1 MGYLR
6 KWFSEFWRSFQMEFR
21 SIFSDGGVLLI
32 FIVAGL
38 LYPVLFNLI
47 YRNGIVEDTPIAV
60 VDLADCAASRRYVR
74 EIDATREL
82 SVAYKCATMEEAQ
95 RLMQKRKV
103 NGIVYFPG
111 DFGDKLAAMET
122 ATLSLYADMGTFL
135 YYKNLL
141 MGVSFVRLSEMR
153 DIQIERAEMA
163 GQTHR
168 EAQLSAQPLLYEENN
183 PYNNAFSYSI
193 FFLSAVLLVIIQQT
207 MCYGMSLLAG
217 TRREEKR
224 SFALEVTTL
233 HPRGVGRS
241 ILGRGAAYALVYMAV
256 SMYIAIL
263 VPAIFGLPQRG
274 DFGDVLLLLGFFIAD
289 CVFFS
294 MFWSTF
300 VTRRETVFLL
310 YLCFSPI
317 ALFLT
322 GFSWPVTSFPRVWQL
337 FSYIFPTTFA
347 VPAFIDINTA
357 GADLLVVRDLFRHM
371 VVQTIA
377 YCALSFVAVYV
388 ENIVLR
394 RRAGG
399 LSGIPGESREG

>member
-1 MGYLR
+1 MGYFR
-6 KWFSEFWRSFQMEFR
+6 KWFSEFWRSFQNEFR

-47 YRNGIVEDTPIAV
+47 YRNGVVENTPIVV
-60 VDLADCAASRRYVR
+60 VDHADCQDSRRYIR

-82 SVAYKCATMEEAQ
+82 HVAYRCATMEEAQ
-95 RLMQKRKV
+95 RLMQKRKAK
-103 NGIVYFPG
+103 GIIYFPE

-122 ATLSLYADMGTFL
+122 ATLSIYADMGTFL

-141 MGVSFVRLSEMR
+141 IGVSFVRLSEMR
-153 DIQIERAEMA
+153 NIQIERAQMT
-163 GQTHR
+163 GMSYR
-168 EAQLSAQPLLYEENN
+168 EAEISAQPLLYEENN

-217 TRREEKR
+217 TRREENRNMLLDTKD
-224 SFALEVTTL
+224 L
-233 HPRGVGRS
+233 HPRGVGRFV
-241 ILGRGAAYALVYMAV
+241 LGRGAAYALLYAAV
-256 SMYIAIL
+256 SMYIAVL
-263 VPAIFGLPQRG
+263 VPAMFGLPQRG
-274 DFGDVLLLLGFFIAD
+274 DFGDILVLLAFFIVD

-294 MFWSTF
+294 MFWSSF
-300 VTRRETVFLL
+300 ITRRESVFLL

-322 GFSWPVTSFPRVWQL
+322 GFSWPATSIPRFWQL

-347 VPAFIDINTA
+347 VPAFININTA

-371 VVQTIA
+371 VLQTII
-377 YCALSFVAVYV
+377 YCALTFIAVYI
-388 ENIVLR
+388 ENLVLKYR
-394 RRAGG
+394 PDKSA
-399 LSGIPGESREG
+399 

>member
-1 MGYLR
+1 MGYFR
-6 KWFSEFWRSFQMEFR
+6 KWFSEFWRSFQNEFR

-47 YRNGIVEDTPIAV
+47 YRNGVVENTPIVV
-60 VDLADCAASRRYVR
+60 VDHADCQDSRRYIR

-82 SVAYKCATMEEAQ
+82 HVAYRCATMEEAQ
-95 RLMQKRKV
+95 RLMQKRKAK
-103 NGIVYFPG
+103 GIIYFPE
-111 DFGDKLAAMET
+111 DFGDKLASMET
-122 ATLSLYADMGTFL
+122 ATLSIYADMGTFL

-153 DIQIERAEMA
+153 NIQIERAQMT
-163 GQTHR
+163 GMSCR
-168 EAQLSAQPLLYEENN
+168 EAEISAQPLLYEENN

-217 TRREEKR
+217 TRREENRNMLLDTKD
-224 SFALEVTTL
+224 L
-233 HPRGVGRS
+233 HPRGVGRFV
-241 ILGRGAAYALVYMAV
+241 LGRGAAYALLYAAV
-256 SMYIAIL
+256 SMYIAVL
-263 VPAIFGLPQRG
+263 VPAMFGLPQRG
-274 DFGDVLLLLGFFIAD
+274 DFGDILVLLAFFIVD

-294 MFWSTF
+294 MFWSSF
-300 VTRRETVFLL
+300 ITRRESVFLL

-322 GFSWPVTSFPRVWQL
+322 GFSWPATSIPRFWQL

-347 VPAFIDINTA
+347 VPAFININTA

-371 VVQTIA
+371 VLQTII
-377 YCALSFVAVYV
+377 YCALTFIAVYI
-388 ENIVLR
+388 ENLVLKYR
-394 RRAGG
+394 PDKSA
-399 LSGIPGESREG
+399 

>member
-1 MGYLR
+1 MGYFR
-6 KWFSEFWRSFQMEFR
+6 KWFSEFWRSFQNEFR

-47 YRNGIVEDTPIAV
+47 YRNGVVENTPIVV
-60 VDLADCAASRRYVR
+60 VDHADCQDSRRYIR

-82 SVAYKCATMEEAQ
+82 HVAYRCATMEEAQ
-95 RLMQKRKV
+95 RLMQKRKAK
-103 NGIVYFPG
+103 GIIYFPE

-122 ATLSLYADMGTFL
+122 ATLSIYADMGTFL

-153 DIQIERAEMA
+153 NIQIERAQMT
-163 GQTHR
+163 GMSYR
-168 EAQLSAQPLLYEENN
+168 EAEISAQPLLYEENN

-217 TRREEKR
+217 TRREENRNMLLDTKD
-224 SFALEVTTL
+224 L
-233 HPRGVGRS
+233 HPRGVGRFV
-241 ILGRGAAYALVYMAV
+241 LGRGAAYALLYAAV
-256 SMYIAIL
+256 SMYIAVL
-263 VPAIFGLPQRG
+263 VPAMFGLPQRG
-274 DFGDVLLLLGFFIAD
+274 DFGDILVLLAFFIVD

-294 MFWSTF
+294 MFWSSF
-300 VTRRETVFLL
+300 ITRRESVFLL

-322 GFSWPVTSFPRVWQL
+322 GFSWPATSIPRFWQL

-347 VPAFIDINTA
+347 VPAFININTA

-371 VVQTIA
+371 VLQTII
-377 YCALSFVAVYV
+377 YCALTFIAVYI
-388 ENIVLR
+388 ENLVLKYR
-394 RRAGG
+394 PDKSA
-399 LSGIPGESREG
+399 

>member
-1 MGYLR
+1 MGYFR
-6 KWFSEFWRSFQMEFR
+6 KWFSEFWRSFQNEFR

-32 FIVAGL
+32 FVVAGL

-47 YRNGIVEDTPIAV
+47 YRNGVVENTPIVV
-60 VDLADCAASRRYVR
+60 VDHADCQDSRRYIR

-82 SVAYKCATMEEAQ
+82 HVAYRCATMEEAQ
-95 RLMQKRKV
+95 RLMQKRKAK
-103 NGIVYFPG
+103 GIIYFPE

-122 ATLSLYADMGTFL
+122 ATLSIYADMGTFL

-141 MGVSFVRLSEMR
+141 MGVSFVRLSEMHN
-153 DIQIERAEMA
+153 IQIERAQMT
-163 GQTHR
+163 GMSYR
-168 EAQLSAQPLLYEENN
+168 EAQVSAQPLLYEENN

-217 TRREEKR
+217 TRREENRNMLLDTKD
-224 SFALEVTTL
+224 L
-233 HPRGVGRS
+233 HPRGVGRFV
-241 ILGRGAAYALVYMAV
+241 LGRGAAYALLYAAV
-256 SMYIAIL
+256 SMYIAVL
-263 VPAIFGLPQRG
+263 VPAMFGLPQRG
-274 DFGDVLLLLGFFIAD
+274 EFGDILVLLAFFIVD

-294 MFWSTF
+294 MFWSSF
-300 VTRRETVFLL
+300 ITRRESVFLL

-322 GFSWPVTSFPRVWQL
+322 GFSWPTTSFPRFWQV

-347 VPAFIDINTA
+347 VPAFININTA

-371 VVQTIA
+371 VLQTII
-377 YCALSFVAVYV
+377 YCALTFVAVYI
-388 ENIVLR
+388 ENLVLKYR
-394 RRAGG
+394 PDKSA
-399 LSGIPGESREG
+399 

>member
-1 MGYLR
+1 MGYFR
-6 KWFSEFWRSFQMEFR
+6 KWFSEFWRSFQNEFR

-47 YRNGIVEDTPIAV
+47 YRNGVVENTPIVV
-60 VDLADCAASRRYVR
+60 VDHADCQDSRRYIR

-82 SVAYKCATMEEAQ
+82 HVAYRCATMEEAQ
-95 RLMQKRKV
+95 RLMQKRKAK
-103 NGIVYFPG
+103 GIIYFPE
-111 DFGDKLAAMET
+111 DFGDKLASMET
-122 ATLSLYADMGTFL
+122 ATLSIYADMGTFL

-153 DIQIERAEMA
+153 NIQIERAQMT
-163 GQTHR
+163 GMSYR
-168 EAQLSAQPLLYEENN
+168 EAEISAQPLLYEENN

-217 TRREEKR
+217 TRREENRNMLLDTKD
-224 SFALEVTTL
+224 L
-233 HPRGVGRS
+233 HPRGVGRFV
-241 ILGRGAAYALVYMAV
+241 LGRGAAYALLYAAV
-256 SMYIAIL
+256 SMYIAVL
-263 VPAIFGLPQRG
+263 VPAMFGLPQRG
-274 DFGDVLLLLGFFIAD
+274 DFGDILVLLAFFIVD

-294 MFWSTF
+294 MFWSSF
-300 VTRRETVFLL
+300 ITRRESVFLL

-322 GFSWPVTSFPRVWQL
+322 GFSWPATSIPRFWQL

-347 VPAFIDINTA
+347 VPAFININTA

-371 VVQTIA
+371 VLQTII
-377 YCALSFVAVYV
+377 YCALTFIAVYI
-388 ENIVLR
+388 ENLVLKYR
-394 RRAGG
+394 PDKSA
-399 LSGIPGESREG
+399 

>member
-233 HPRGVGRS
+233 HPRGVGRF

-347 VPAFIDINTA
+347 VPAFIDISTA